1 MSTNLIVILVI
12 IGIAFLDF
20 LLYAFSPGRRKLA
33 IVVARVLL
41 GFVFIFS
48 GFVKAVDPLG
58 SMYKFHDYFQA
69 FGMEWLSP
77 AALYLGFALFCLEFI
92 LGFSFVFNIKLKF
105 FSWIMLLFM
114 TFFFVLTFI
123 LAISNPVSDCG
134 CFGDALI
141 LSNWETFYKNIGL
154 MIFALIIFAARKKA
168 KNRYPVITQYGVLF
182 IGFAIII
189 WVSVFSYRHLP
200 LIDFMPWKIGNKISE
215 KVVDTPE
222 IADIKLVYKNKE
234 TGEIYKYTSKTLPW
248 QDTTFFKKLEF
259 VDQEKTIVQEFKPA
273 PIHDFMLDD
282 INKVNHNAEIISNPG
297 YQFILISHDINK
309 AEKSVFPVLNVFYE
323 QCMKDTIGFAA
334 LCGSD
339 FQTIDNF
346 KNEVKARYEFYT
358 VDETALK
365 SVVRSN
371 PGLVL
376 LKNGVVLDKWAWRD
390 IPSFKEFSEKL
401 PKYEKMLEK
410 VSAAKPDK
418 K

>member
-1 MSTNLIVILVI
+1 
-12 IGIAFLDF
+12 
-20 LLYAFSPGRRKLA
+20 
-33 IVVARVLL
+33 
-41 GFVFIFS
+41 
-48 GFVKAVDPLG
+48 
-58 SMYKFHDYFQA
+58 
-69 FGMEWLSP
+69 
-77 AALYLGFALFCLEFI
+77 
-92 LGFSFVFNIKLKF
+92 
-105 FSWIMLLFM
+105 
-114 TFFFVLTFI
+114 
-123 LAISNPVSDCG
+123 
-134 CFGDALI
+134 
-141 LSNWETFYKNIGL
+141 